1 MMNINEVK
9 ENKLRG
15 IRARFGFTQED
26 IANELGITREIYNK
40 KENGK
45 LDFTKRELKKLVVFF
60 KKLDD
65 KINIEDLF

>member
-1 MMNINEVK
+1 MMNINEIK

-26 IANELGITREIYNK
+26 IANQLGITREIYNK

-45 LDFTKRELKKLVVFF
+45 LDFTKKELKKLVVLF
-60 KKLDD
+60 KDLDD
-65 KINIEDLF
+65 KISIEDLF